1 MYKDCSHNVTTAQ
14 FIFPAKALILIVIAQ
29 SPNCAICSKCNFVQT
44 SWINL
49 WQSIKNHYMHLYKS
63 LGILLKENDKLKNA
77 IVLYLR
83 KNRNNVK
90 STIVSKGSKVILND
104 SPSNFSRNTST
115 LCKMKNDRTILF
127 VSNLCFD
134 QIITNYRTILFVSKL
149 CFRGK

>member
-14 FIFPAKALILIVIAQ
+14 FIFPAKALILIAQ
-29 SPNCAICSKCNFVQT
+29 SPNCAICSNFVQT

-49 WQSIKNHYMHLYKS
+49 WQSIKNQYMHLYKS

-83 KNRNNVK
+83 KNHNSVK

-104 SPSNFSRNTST
+104 SPSNFGRNTST
-115 LCKMKNDRTILF
+115 LCKMKNYRTILF

-134 QIITNYRTILFVSKL
+134 QIISNYRTILFVSKL